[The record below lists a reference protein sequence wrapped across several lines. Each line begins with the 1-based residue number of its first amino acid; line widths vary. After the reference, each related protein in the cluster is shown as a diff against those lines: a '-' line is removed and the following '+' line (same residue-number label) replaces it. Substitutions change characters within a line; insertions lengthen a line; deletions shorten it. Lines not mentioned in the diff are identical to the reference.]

1 MSEKGKELT
10 ERLIHPGMRGKEEW
24 LAFEKEVRDFLK
36 NEATPEDKKL
46 LGQYTESLYMI
57 CRGFEYSEQQ
67 KAGQEEKRGT
77 EGKR

>member
-10 ERLIHPGMRGKEEW
+10 ERLIHPRMRGTDEW

-36 NEATPEDKKL
+36 NDATPEDRKL
-46 LGQYTESLYMI
+46 LGQYTESLYMV

-67 KAGQEEKRGT
+67 KAGQEEKGGT
-77 EGKR
+77 ESER